1 MNTEKAIVIAA
12 NHVIIWERSMMMMK
26 TIGKRR
32 CGGREVEIE
41 PTIEVVRWV
50 GICHDLGE
58 EGTR

>member
-1 MNTEKAIVIAA
+1 
-12 NHVIIWERSMMMMK
+12 MMMMK
-26 TIGKRR
+26 TIGKTR